1 MRPVVYA
8 HRGGAGLAPEN
19 TMAAFDAGLAAGA
32 DGIELDVRLALDGV
46 AVVIHDPTVDR
57 TTDAVGPVDA
67 RTSGELAGL
76 DAGYHFA
83 VDGSYPFRGRG
94 IGVPSLR
101 AVLDRHR
108 GIAVLIE
115 LKSADPRLAK
125 AVVDDIH
132 ALGALGLATVGSF
145 QKGALDE
152 VRALDPLIRTGAD
165 MEDVRSGL
173 ATATG
178 GDRLAKPAFE
188 TFQVPEV
195 YSGTRV
201 VTPEFIAR
209 AHEAGVTVMVW
220 TVNQADQMRRL
231 LDWGVDG
238 LITDRPDLAAPIVRE
253 WYAESLIPDP

>member
-19 TMAAFDAGLAAGA
+19 TMTAFDAGLAAGA

-57 TTDAVGPVDA
+57 TTDASGPVDA
-67 RTSGELAGL
+67 RTSTELAGL
-76 DAGYHFA
+76 DAGCRFA
-83 VDGSYPFRGRG
+83 LDGEYPFRGQG

-108 GIAVLIE
+108 GVAVIIE
-115 LKSADPRLAK
+115 LKSPDPRLAK
-125 AVVDDIH
+125 AVVDDLH
-132 ALGALGLATVGSF
+132 AAGARGLATVGSF
-145 QKGALDE
+145 QKGALDA
-152 VRALDPLIRTGAD
+152 VRALDPAIRTGAD
-165 MEDVRSGL
+165 LDDVRSGL
-173 ATATG
+173 ATAPDG
-178 GDRLAKPAFE
+178 SRLVRPAFE
-188 TFQVPEV
+188 VFQVPEV
-195 YSGTRV
+195 YAGTRV

-238 LITDRPDLAAPIVRE
+238 LITDRPDLAVPIVRE
-253 WYAESLIPDP
+253 WYGRRGGQ

>member
-19 TMAAFDAGLAAGA
+19 TMTAFDTGLAAGA

-67 RTSGELAGL
+67 RTAGELAGL
-76 DAGYHFA
+76 DAGCRFA
-83 VDGSYPFRGRG
+83 VDGAYPFRGRG

-101 AVLDRHR
+101 AVLDRNR
-108 GIAVLIE
+108 GVAVIIE
-115 LKSADPRLAK
+115 LKSPDPRLAK

-132 ALGALGLATVGSF
+132 AAGAIGLATVGSF
-145 QKGALDE
+145 QKGALDA
-152 VRALDPLIRTGAD
+152 VRALDPAIRTGAD
-165 MEDVRSGL
+165 MDDVRSGL
-173 ATATG
+173 AAAPG
-178 GDRLAKPAFE
+178 GGRLVRPAFE
-188 TFQVPEV
+188 AFQVPEV
-195 YSGTRV
+195 YAGTRV

-220 TVNQADQMRRL
+220 TVNQADEMRRL
-231 LDWGVDG
+231 LEWGVDG
-238 LITDRPDLAAPIVRE
+238 LITDRPDVAVPLVRD
-253 WYAESLIPDP
+253 WHGRRGGQ

>member
-19 TMAAFDAGLAAGA
+19 TMTAFDTGLAAGA

-67 RTSGELAGL
+67 RTAAELAGL
-76 DAGYHFA
+76 DAGCRFA
-83 VDGSYPFRGRG
+83 LDGAYPFRGRG

-108 GIAVLIE
+108 GVAVIIE
-115 LKSADPRLAK
+115 LKSPDPRLAK

-132 ALGALGLATVGSF
+132 AVGALGLATVGSF

-152 VRALDPLIRTGAD
+152 VRALDPAIRTGAD
-165 MEDVRSGL
+165 MDDVRSGL
-173 ATATG
+173 AAAPG
-178 GDRLAKPAFE
+178 GGRLVKPAFE
-188 TFQVPEV
+188 AFQVPEV
-195 YSGTRV
+195 YAGTRV

-209 AHEAGVTVMVW
+209 AHESGVSVMVW
-220 TVNQADQMRRL
+220 TVNHADEMRRL

-238 LITDRPDLAAPIVRE
+238 LITDRPDIAVPLVRARAPR
-253 WYAESLIPDP
+253 

>member
-19 TMAAFDAGLAAGA
+19 TMTAFDTGLAAGA

-67 RTSGELAGL
+67 RTAGELAGL
-76 DAGYHFA
+76 DAGCRFTL
-83 VDGSYPFRGRG
+83 DGAHPFRGRG

-101 AVLDRHR
+101 AVLDRHQ
-108 GIAVLIE
+108 GAAVIIE
-115 LKSADPRLAK
+115 LKSPDPRLAK

-132 ALGALGLATVGSF
+132 AVGALGRVTVGSF

-152 VRALDPLIRTGAD
+152 VRALDPAIRTGAD
-165 MEDVRSGL
+165 MDDVRSGL
-173 ATATG
+173 ATAPG
-178 GDRLAKPAFE
+178 GGLLERPAFA

-195 YSGTRV
+195 YAGTRV

-209 AHEAGVTVMVW
+209 AHEAGVTVVVW
-220 TVNQADQMRRL
+220 TVNQADDMRRL

-238 LITDRPDLAAPIVRE
+238 LITDRPDIAVPLVRAWAPR
-253 WYAESLIPDP
+253 